1 MAKAKVV
8 MNKTV
13 YLIFTMLDIS
23 KIGML
28 SIGIL
33 KNIIRKL
40 NYVTC
45 IFTFSSY
52 TLQLSKD
59 KLKKNLK
66 R

>member
-40 NYVTC
+40 NYVTY

-52 TLQLSKD
+52 TLQSSKD

>member
-1 MAKAKVV
+1 
-8 MNKTV
+8 
-13 YLIFTMLDIS
+13 MLDIS

>member
-59 KLKKNLK
+59 KFKKNLK